1 MREPVLWLVMTTQE
15 PEILCTQHEGV
26 LEVCF
31 NRPEK
36 KNAFTE
42 GMYET
47 LAGSLREA
55 DASNEV
61 RVVLLRGAGGTFT
74 AGNDLG
80 DFLASPPT
88 GSDSAVFR
96 FLFAITQ
103 LETPVVAAV
112 QGAAVGIGT
121 TMLQHVDLVYA
132 AESTTF
138 ALPFV
143 DLGLCPE
150 AASSLLLP
158 RQMGHARA
166 AELLMLGKRFGPSVA
181 LDAGIVTSVV
191 SDAEVDSVARAAARA
206 LAAKPP
212 ESLRLTKELMRRWD
226 RDLIQRALREE
237 GEAFVR
243 QLQSPEAKAAFAAFA
258 QRRSSSKGGR

>member
-1 MREPVLWLVMTTQE
+1 MREPLLFEVMSAPQS
-15 PEILCTQHEGV
+15 EILTSQEEGV
-26 LEVCF
+26 LDVCF
-31 NRPEK
+31 NRPQK

-42 GMYET
+42 GMYEQ
-47 LAGSLREA
+47 LAGLLREA
-55 DASNEV
+55 DASDSV

-96 FLFAITQ
+96 FLFAITE
-103 LETPVVAAV
+103 LKTPAVAAV
-112 QGAAVGIGT
+112 EGAAVGIGT

-132 AESTTF
+132 AKSAKF

-166 AELLMLGKRFGPSVA
+166 AALLMLGERFGPEVA
-181 LDAGIVTSVV
+181 IDAGIVTEVLPDADVV
-191 SDAEVDSVARAAARA
+191 EKAREAARA

-212 ESLRLTKELMRRWD
+212 ASLRLTKELMRRWD
-226 RDLIQRALREE
+226 REAIQRALREE

-243 QLQSPEAKAAFAAFA
+243 QLQSPEAKAAFSAFA
-258 QRRSSSKGGR
+258 RRRSPTKGER